1 MSDLENKMNSA
12 VSHFEKELNS
22 LRTSRANPSML
33 DNILV
38 DAYGSRTP
46 LNQLGNISVQD
57 ASTITIQVWDSSLIK
72 SIEDAI
78 SESNLGINPQTDG
91 QLIRLPI
98 PKLSE
103 ERRKEIIKIASEFAE
118 NSKVAIRNIRRDF
131 IEASKNEKKDL
142 NLSEDD
148 LKRKLN
154 DIQKITDN
162 NIENIDKILELKKTD
177 ILKVQF
183 LLNKLN
189 HIALILDGN
198 KRWAKKNKLSYIN
211 GYTKG
216 FENIKNLVTYSL
228 SKQVA
233 NLTIFTLSSENFNR
247 SSINVIYEIIYN
259 NFSKTFNDLVKE
271 KGIKIKIFGS
281 RKNLPNK
288 ILEIFQNIEESS
300 LNNKNLNLN
309 IAFNYGFKDEI
320 KNIITNITKKDK
332 NIKFDNQKDI
342 DNLFFLGAFPDPD
355 ILIRTGGYKR
365 LSNFIMYN
373 LTYTELFFTETLWP
387 DFSEKE
393 FNLIINQYLN
403 IDRKYGL

>member
-1 MSDLENKMNSA
+1 M
-12 VSHFEKELNS
+12 
-22 LRTSRANPSML
+22 
-33 DNILV
+33 
-38 DAYGSRTP
+38 
-46 LNQLGNISVQD
+46 
-57 ASTITIQVWDSSLIK
+57 
-72 SIEDAI
+72 
-78 SESNLGINPQTDG
+78 
-91 QLIRLPI
+91 
-98 PKLSE
+98 
-103 ERRKEIIKIASEFAE
+103 
-118 NSKVAIRNIRRDF
+118 
-131 IEASKNEKKDL
+131 
-142 NLSEDD
+142 
-148 LKRKLN
+148 
-154 DIQKITDN
+154 
-162 NIENIDKILELKKTD
+162 
-177 ILKVQF
+177 
-183 LLNKLN
+183 LNKLN

-198 KRWAKKNKLSYIN
+198 KRWAKKNKLSYID

-247 SSINVIYEIIYN
+247 SSINLIYDIIYN

-288 ILEIFQNIEESS
+288 ISEIFQNIEESS

-320 KNIITNITKKDK
+320 KNIITSITKKEN
-332 NIKFDNQKDI
+332 NIKLDNQKDI
-342 DNLFFLGAFPDPD
+342 DKLFFLGAFPDPD

-393 FNLIINQYLN
+393 FSLIINQYLN

>member
-1 MSDLENKMNSA
+1 
-12 VSHFEKELNS
+12 
-22 LRTSRANPSML
+22 
-33 DNILV
+33 
-38 DAYGSRTP
+38 
-46 LNQLGNISVQD
+46 
-57 ASTITIQVWDSSLIK
+57 
-72 SIEDAI
+72 
-78 SESNLGINPQTDG
+78 
-91 QLIRLPI
+91 
-98 PKLSE
+98 
-103 ERRKEIIKIASEFAE
+103 
-118 NSKVAIRNIRRDF
+118 
-131 IEASKNEKKDL
+131 
-142 NLSEDD
+142 
-148 LKRKLN
+148 
-154 DIQKITDN
+154 
-162 NIENIDKILELKKTD
+162 
-177 ILKVQF
+177 
-183 LLNKLN
+183 LNKLN

-247 SSINVIYEIIYN
+247 SSINLIYDIIYN

-288 ILEIFQNIEESS
+288 ISEIFQNIEESS

-320 KNIITNITKKDK
+320 KNIITSITKKEN
-332 NIKFDNQKDI
+332 NIKLDNQKDI
-342 DNLFFLGAFPDPD
+342 DKLFFLGAFPDPD

-393 FNLIINQYLN
+393 FSLIINQYLN

>member
-1 MSDLENKMNSA
+1 M
-12 VSHFEKELNS
+12 
-22 LRTSRANPSML
+22 
-33 DNILV
+33 
-38 DAYGSRTP
+38 
-46 LNQLGNISVQD
+46 
-57 ASTITIQVWDSSLIK
+57 
-72 SIEDAI
+72 
-78 SESNLGINPQTDG
+78 
-91 QLIRLPI
+91 
-98 PKLSE
+98 
-103 ERRKEIIKIASEFAE
+103 
-118 NSKVAIRNIRRDF
+118 
-131 IEASKNEKKDL
+131 
-142 NLSEDD
+142 
-148 LKRKLN
+148 
-154 DIQKITDN
+154 
-162 NIENIDKILELKKTD
+162 
-177 ILKVQF
+177 
-183 LLNKLN
+183 LNKLN

-198 KRWAKKNKLSYIN
+198 KRWAKKNKLPYIN

-247 SSINVIYEIIYN
+247 SSINVIYDIIYN

-320 KNIITNITKKDK
+320 KNIITSITKKEN
-332 NIKFDNQKDI
+332 NIKLDNQKDI

-365 LSNFIMYN
+365 LSNFILYN

-393 FNLIINQYLN
+393 FSSIINQYFN